1 MALRA
6 PLVSAALAVALLAGC
21 ERAALPG
28 ASSDLVVARVNGVE
42 IAVRETPSRP
52 ALDRIIERE
61 LLVQKALEAG
71 LERDAGVAR
80 AIDNARRQVLAQA
93 YLERSAPAAAGGTY
107 DEIRGFYAG
116 NPALFAQRRIYR
128 VRELA
133 VSAPPEMLE
142 ALRAEAARAADLEE
156 VAAALRRRG
165 VRFDAFT
172 SSQPAEQ
179 VPLARLPRL
188 AAMQKGEIAVFA
200 GPAGPSVVQLVQAE
214 EAPLSERQAAP
225 VIGQFL
231 RARGRMELAAAQV
244 RLLRQAAQIEYT
256 GIEAK

>member
-1 MALRA
+1 MALR
-6 PLVSAALAVALLAGC
+6 PLLSAALAAALLAGC

-28 ASSDLVVARVNGVE
+28 ASAEVVVATVNGVE
-42 IAVRETPSRP
+42 IAVREAQSRP
-52 ALDRIIERE
+52 VLDRIIERE

-71 LERDAGVAR
+71 LDRDPAVAR

-93 YLERSAPAAAGGTY
+93 YLERSARAAGGAY
-107 DEIRGFYAG
+107 DEIRGFYAD
-116 NPALFAQRRIYR
+116 NPVLFAQRRIYR

-156 VAAALRRRG
+156 VAASLRRRG
-165 VRFDAFT
+165 VPFDAFT

-200 GPAGPSVVQLVQAE
+200 GPAGLAVVQLVQAE

-225 VIGQFL
+225 AIGQFL
-231 RARGRMELAAAQV
+231 RARSRMELAAAQV
-244 RLLRQAAQIEYT
+244 RLLRQAAQIEYM